1 MSNHKQFEPIV
12 KTLLEELQCP
22 IKHNG
27 LDLKLKRD
35 HARVS
40 PLDRGP
46 ESYEITNQGRPFGG
60 VDVFPAKKV
69 EALLDDLIIK
79 YYEHKG
85 SVKGTLDNAQTAA
98 ANITTD
104 LVIKDGKYLSKITDT
119 KEGFRFH
126 VKEGVVITEEVKQ
139 IADDLWNLLAIA
151 KAGIE
156 QKTMQVND
164 KMKMGT
170 LDSFKSDKKLGIWTP
185 EGFVEYKKDQVP
197 KKLLTSSIWFIL
209 RLHQGS
215 KYFLNYINLEVEYKG
230 YKAEVRKGEVHLKL
244 EGHSELVKDIYTD
257 LRRINAAS

>member
-27 LDLKLKRD
+27 LEKKKKRD

-139 IADDLWNLLAIA
+139 I
-151 KAGIE
+151 IE
-156 QKTMQVND
+156 
-164 KMKMGT
+164 
-170 LDSFKSDKKLGIWTP
+170 LDEQNS
-185 EGFVEYKKDQVP
+185 P
-197 KKLLTSSIWFIL
+197 KKFIEKNGYRLETTTPYISNTDYEIQKEKFNKDYETQKANNDELKTFFTDFPNDYLT
-209 RLHQGS
+209 Q
-215 KYFLNYINLEVEYKG
+215 N
-230 YKAEVRKGEVHLKL
+230 
-244 EGHSELVKDIYTD
+244 
-257 LRRINAAS
+257 